1 MGSPKLN
8 YTIEQVVKEK
18 GIPRATLIKALE
30 EAMLNASKKK
40 FGANLD
46 LEARYNEEL
55 DEIEV
60 FQFKTVVEEV
70 TDPEKEISLDE
81 AKKQDPECMVGDYIG
96 IKMDTSKL
104 GRISAQTAKQ
114 VILQKVRTAES
125 DVIYEEF
132 KNRKGEIITGTIQR
146 IEKNYYIV
154 NLGKTEAI
162 LYFKDTIP
170 NETFRQRERIKA
182 YIADVEKT
190 NKGCVI
196 RLSRTEP
203 GFLIK
208 LFELEVPEIQEGL
221 VKIVAAAREPGE
233 RAKIAVYSQDSDVDP
248 IGACVGVKG
257 SRVQA
262 VVQELKGEK
271 IDIIPYSIDP
281 TKFVC
286 NALAPARISKVYI
299 NEVEHSMEII
309 VNDDQLSLAI
319 GKKGQNVRLASKLT
333 GWNIDINSE
342 SEVEKSSKKVID
354 ELVKSLKISEILAR
368 ILNDEYLRDV
378 ADIAKL
384 TPEELNRI
392 TSISLEDCEYIV
404 NNAKALVEKKEKK

>member
-30 EAMLNASKKK
+30 EAVLNASKKK

-60 FQFKTVVEEV
+60 FQFKTVVERV

-81 AKKQDPECMVGDYIG
+81 AKLQDPECMVGDYIG
-96 IKMDTSKL
+96 LKMDTSKL

-114 VILQKVRTAES
+114 VILQKLRTAES
-125 DVIYEEF
+125 DVIYEEY
-132 KNRKGEIITGTIQR
+132 KNRKGEIVTGTIQR
-146 IEKNYYIV
+146 IEKSYYIV

-170 NETFRQRERIKA
+170 NEVFRQRERIKA
-182 YIADVEKT
+182 YIVDVEKT

-196 RLSRTEP
+196 RLSRTDP

-262 VVQELKGEK
+262 VVQELRGEK

-299 NEVEHSMEII
+299 NEVEHSMEIV

-333 GWNIDINSE
+333 GWSIDIISE

-368 ILNDEYLRDV
+368 ILNDEYLRDI

-392 TSISLEDCEYIV
+392 TSISIEDCEYII
-404 NNAKALVEKKEKK
+404 NNAKAIVEKKEKS

>member
-162 LYFKDTIP
+162 LYFKDNT
-170 NETFRQRERIKA
+170 
-182 YIADVEKT
+182 
-190 NKGCVI
+190 
-196 RLSRTEP
+196 
-203 GFLIK
+203 
-208 LFELEVPEIQEGL
+208 
-221 VKIVAAAREPGE
+221 
-233 RAKIAVYSQDSDVDP
+233 
-248 IGACVGVKG
+248 
-257 SRVQA
+257 
-262 VVQELKGEK
+262 
-271 IDIIPYSIDP
+271 
-281 TKFVC
+281 
-286 NALAPARISKVYI
+286 
-299 NEVEHSMEII
+299 
-309 VNDDQLSLAI
+309 
-319 GKKGQNVRLASKLT
+319 
-333 GWNIDINSE
+333 
-342 SEVEKSSKKVID
+342 
-354 ELVKSLKISEILAR
+354 
-368 ILNDEYLRDV
+368 
-378 ADIAKL
+378 
-384 TPEELNRI
+384 
-392 TSISLEDCEYIV
+392 
-404 NNAKALVEKKEKK
+404 

>member
-30 EAMLNASKKK
+30 EAVLNASKKK
-40 FGANLD
+40 FGVNLD

-60 FQFKTVVEEV
+60 FQFKTVVEKV

-81 AKKQDPECMVGDYIG
+81 AKQQDPECMVGDYIG
-96 IKMDTSKL
+96 LKMDTSKL

-114 VILQKVRTAES
+114 VILQKLRTAES
-125 DVIYEEF
+125 DVIYEEY

-146 IEKNYYIV
+146 IEKSYYIV

-170 NETFRQRERIKA
+170 NEAFRQRERIKA
-182 YIADVEKT
+182 YIVDVEKT

-196 RLSRTEP
+196 RLSRTDP

-281 TKFVC
+281 IKFVC

-333 GWNIDINSE
+333 GWNIDIISE

-368 ILNDEYLRDV
+368 ILNDEYLRDIS
-378 ADIAKL
+378 DIAKL

-392 TSISLEDCEYIV
+392 TSISIEDCNYII
-404 NNAKALVEKKEKK
+404 NNAKALVEKKEK

>member
-30 EAMLNASKKK
+30 EAVLNASKKK
-40 FGANLD
+40 FGVNLD

-60 FQFKTVVEEV
+60 FQFKTVVEKV

-81 AKKQDPECMVGDYIG
+81 AKQQDPECMVGDYIG
-96 IKMDTSKL
+96 LKMDTSKL

-114 VILQKVRTAES
+114 VILQKLRTAES
-125 DVIYEEF
+125 DVIYEEY

-146 IEKNYYIV
+146 IEKSYYIV

-170 NETFRQRERIKA
+170 NEAFRQRERIKA
-182 YIADVEKT
+182 YIVDVEKT

-196 RLSRTEP
+196 RLSRTDP

-333 GWNIDINSE
+333 GWNIDIISE

-368 ILNDEYLRDV
+368 ILNDEYLRDIS
-378 ADIAKL
+378 DIAKL

-392 TSISLEDCEYIV
+392 TSISIEDCNYII
-404 NNAKALVEKKEKK
+404 NNAKALVEKKEK